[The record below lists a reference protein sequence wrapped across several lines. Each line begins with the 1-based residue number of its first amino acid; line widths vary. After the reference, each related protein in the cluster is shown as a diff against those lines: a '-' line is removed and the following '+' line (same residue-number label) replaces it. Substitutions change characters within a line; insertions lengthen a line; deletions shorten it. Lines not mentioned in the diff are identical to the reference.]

1 MTNAADSP
9 ARMPA
14 VFFGHGSPMVTVGDN
29 AWTRAWREI
38 GREIDAAPG
47 RPRAVLLVSA
57 HWTTR
62 GAAVTAMAR
71 PRTIHDFGGFP
82 AELYAIGYPA
92 PGAPWLAQRV
102 GELLA
107 PQPVSADLEWGLDH
121 GAWAVLRHAW
131 PQADVPVVQLSLD
144 LERPAGW
151 HLELARR
158 LAPLRDEGVLIAG
171 SGNVVHNLRAMDW
184 SDPGRAPYDW
194 AARFEEWV
202 RARLRAG
209 DVDALADY
217 AAQGRDA
224 LMSVPTPEH
233 YLPLLYVAAQR
244 LAGDA
249 VCFPVEG
256 DQYGAISMLGVR
268 VG

>member
-1 MTNAADSP
+1 M
-9 ARMPA
+9 
-14 VFFGHGSPMVTVGDN
+14 
-29 AWTRAWREI
+29 
-38 GREIDAAPG
+38 
-47 RPRAVLLVSA
+47 
-57 HWTTR
+57 
-62 GAAVTAMAR
+62 
-71 PRTIHDFGGFP
+71 
-82 AELYAIGYPA
+82 
-92 PGAPWLAQRV
+92 
-102 GELLA
+102 
-107 PQPVSADLEWGLDH
+107 
-121 GAWAVLRHAW
+121 
-131 PQADVPVVQLSLD
+131 
-144 LERPAGW
+144 
-151 HLELARR
+151 
-158 LAPLRDEGVLIAG
+158 LIAG